1 MGAHRRLLDLC
12 TYGKGHITMWARTV
26 EPMTNGLE
34 YYFVEV
40 ACCDGIVYGI
50 EAYGEEAI
58 ALHNETMELLKK
70 GLGDNLTRDIL

>member
-1 MGAHRRLLDLC
+1 MGWNTTSLKSLA
-12 TYGKGHITMWARTV
+12 
-26 EPMTNGLE
+26 
-34 YYFVEV
+34 
-40 ACCDGIVYGI
+40 DGIVYGI